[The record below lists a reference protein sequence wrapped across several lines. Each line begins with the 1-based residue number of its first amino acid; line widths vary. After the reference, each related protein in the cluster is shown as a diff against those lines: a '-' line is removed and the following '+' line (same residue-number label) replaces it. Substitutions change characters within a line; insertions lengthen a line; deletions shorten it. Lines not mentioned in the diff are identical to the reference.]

1 MMGSIYSHLR
11 QCDELKHKE
20 LEESKEGEIYRFLNI
35 HRLKYTHNNIYFSLK
50 KKNKHKTLVTSWMV
64 SIGGGGSLWR
74 HKLTIT
80 QVTFL
85 KNVIGIDGLMKESK
99 GFTTPRLMT

>member
-1 MMGSIYSHLR
+1 MGSIYSHLR

-50 KKNKHKTLVTSWMV
+50 KKTNTKHLLPPEWFPLGVV
-64 SIGGGGSLWR
+64 
-74 HKLTIT
+74 
-80 QVTFL
+80 
-85 KNVIGIDGLMKESK
+85 GLCGDIS
-99 GFTTPRLMT
+99 

>member
-1 MMGSIYSHLR
+1 
-11 QCDELKHKE
+11 
-20 LEESKEGEIYRFLNI
+20 
-35 HRLKYTHNNIYFSLK
+35 
-50 KKNKHKTLVTSWMV
+50 MV